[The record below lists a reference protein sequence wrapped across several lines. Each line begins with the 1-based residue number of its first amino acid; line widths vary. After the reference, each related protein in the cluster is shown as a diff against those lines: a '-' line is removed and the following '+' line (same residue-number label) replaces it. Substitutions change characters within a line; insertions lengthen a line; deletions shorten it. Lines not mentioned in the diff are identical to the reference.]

1 MSSAKLWTS
10 WLWGEVVLIGWNV
23 QLRECWLAEM
33 YSSVSADWLKCTAK
47 RLWMTVELACVK
59 SLICVFAS
67 NWCVFVIS
75 CYAVLNLTCVYMSFI
90 WCMCVLNLVCVSCNW
105 YVCKILL
112 GVQEWELLC
121 VWMFTVWMGWNLMYT
136 TKYKDLIKL
145 SCVILIL
152 NHSYESVGLV

>member
-47 RLWMTVELACVK
+47 RLWMTVELAWYVCLHQIDVYL
-59 SLICVFAS
+59 SSHVT
-67 NWCVFVIS
+67 
-75 CYAVLNLTCVYMSFI
+75 YVLNLTCVYMSFI

>member
-75 CYAVLNLTCVYMSFI
+75 CYVCVKSHLCVYVIYLMY
-90 WCMCVLNLVCVSCNW
+90 VCVSCNW

-145 SCVILIL
+145 FGVILIL